1 MRLIR
6 WVSLSLFILLSFPTF
21 AAAQAGTYTVQ
32 LEAAQ
37 TQAEADEKVAQLKA
51 KGVEAYILKSQVKGK
66 GLFYRVRVGM
76 FPNATEARKFGASLK
91 QQGLVPEF
99 IIAPFERAKEE
110 VVSVSKKSPKPAP
123 PVNNP
128 PPVSTPAV
136 KEPVKPAVKNDTPAK
151 PAAKEAAAPAAAPP
165 ATTVSFARFQDP
177 QNGFSFEYPSYWS
190 GNSLSVDD
198 AKAQRINAGALFK
211 SPEDSAFLNA
221 IWNELDK
228 ANSPTNDNDL
238 IVDVIL
244 KSMKSGDGTQ
254 TMEEVGRKVIEDK
267 EKAQFKTIL
276 DLRATFQTPGQET
289 PLEFLGKA
297 IIIRASKGIL
307 LVATFYSKNS
317 PANVSSVAEKIIA
330 SVKAPQ

>member
-6 WVSLSLFILLSFPTF
+6 WAGTLLFLLLSLTTF
-21 AAAQAGTYTVQ
+21 TIAQSVPYTVQ

-37 TQAEADEKVAQLKA
+37 TQTEADQKVAQLKA
-51 KGVEAYILKSQVKGK
+51 KGIEAYILKSVVAKKGT
-66 GLFYRVRVGM
+66 FYRIRVGM
-76 FPNATEARKFGASLK
+76 FPNANEARKFGASLK
-91 QQGLVPEF
+91 QQGLVPDF
-99 IIAPFERAKEE
+99 FIAPFERATEE
-110 VVSVSKKSPKPAP
+110 VA
-123 PVNNP
+123 
-128 PPVSTPAV
+128 STPKNYSRSASTTNV
-136 KEPVKPAVKNDTPAK
+136 QLPAGAST
-151 PAAKEAAAPAAAPP
+151 AKEAAKPTIKTDPPTKIAPAESTVAPP
-165 ATTVSFARFQDP
+165 STINFARFQDP
-177 QNGFSFEYPSYWS
+177 QSGFSFEYPNYWN
-190 GNSLSVDD
+190 GNSLSADD
-198 AKAQRINAGALFK
+198 AKSQRINAGALFK
-211 SPEDSAFLNA
+211 SSEDAAFLNA

-267 EKAQFKTIL
+267 EKAQFKTFL

-297 IIIRASKGIL
+297 VIIRAGKGIL

-317 PANVSSVAEKIIA
+317 SANVGGIAEKIIA
-330 SVKAPQ
+330 SVKAPE